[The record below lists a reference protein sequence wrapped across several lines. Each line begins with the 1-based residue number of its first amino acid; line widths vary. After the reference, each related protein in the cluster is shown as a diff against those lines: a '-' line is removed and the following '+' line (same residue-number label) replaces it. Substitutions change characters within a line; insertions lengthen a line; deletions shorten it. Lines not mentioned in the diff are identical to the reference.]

1 MRATVLNNKWWIIL
15 IGWIYLH
22 TLHYFDFTLYNPTL
36 GGQIIKLICIILILY
51 LFTHRINTKYAYS
64 KTWVAGFL
72 WVPMLSFISCW
83 FEHGQNPI
91 QSFWAYIPL
100 FILLLYFVFHAKKI
114 ETDKIIN
121 LLTLFAVVRT
131 AILLVQQFTYP
142 NYYFAFRPEVEMDN
156 GLIREI
162 EMRSGILRYYISD
175 TYLSM
180 FLVFYWGQKIFE
192 KFKWKYFLLF
202 AWGVFGLWLDQT
214 RQFMFVAFGTFIF
227 VMLFSRN
234 KKINKFS
241 IYIAIIMFLII
252 IGMNFDSLFG
262 ELADKTSNEM
272 TKDNVRFIAYN
283 YFFYEYW
290 GGPLSVLLG
299 NGIAGASQYGKEIIY
314 LSNEMH
320 LYRAD
325 VGIVG
330 FLNQYGIVSVCF
342 FLLFYILFVRKNWK
356 YMDTYIK
363 MFLLAILF
371 NLPLV
376 VFFVNNLNWYT
387 YMAFMMYLTD
397 MSIKKN
403 KQLIS
408 YAK

>member
-1 MRATVLNNKWWIIL
+1 MSTTVLNDKCWIIL

-22 TLHYFDFTLYNPTL
+22 TLHYFDFTLYDPTL
-36 GGQIIKLICIILILY
+36 GGQIDKLICIILILY
-51 LFTHRINTKYAYS
+51 LITHQIHTKYAYS
-64 KTWVAGFL
+64 KNWVAGFL

-83 FEHGQNPI
+83 LEHGQDPI
-91 QSFWAYIPL
+91 QSFWAYFPL
-100 FILLLYFVFHAKKI
+100 FVLLLYFVFHVKKI
-114 ETDKIIN
+114 ESDKIIN

-131 AILLVQQFTYP
+131 TILLIQQFTYP
-142 NYYFAFRPEVEMDN
+142 NYYFAFRPEVVMDN
-156 GLIREI
+156 GLVREI
-162 EMRSGILRYYISD
+162 EIRSGILRYYISD

-192 KFKWKYFLLF
+192 NFKWKYFLLF

-214 RQFMFVAFGTFIF
+214 RQFMFVTFGTFII

-234 KKINKFS
+234 KKINKIS
-241 IYIAIIMFLII
+241 IYTAIIISLII
-252 IGMNFDSLFG
+252 IGLNFDNLFG
-262 ELADKTSNEM
+262 ELASKTNDEI
-272 TKDNVRFIAYN
+272 TKDNIRYIAYT

-290 GGPLSVLLG
+290 GGPLSVFLG
-299 NGIAGASQYGKEIIY
+299 NGIAGTSQYGKEIAY
-314 LSNEMH
+314 LTNEMH

-330 FLNQYGIVSVCF
+330 FFNQYGIVSVF
-342 FLLFYILFVRKNWK
+342 YFLMFYILFVRKNWK
-356 YMDTYIK
+356 YMDAYIK
-363 MFLLAILF
+363 MFLLSILL

-397 MSIKKN
+397 ISIKKN
-403 KQLIS
+403 KQL
-408 YAK
+408 YL